1 MSKTDIKNGILQ
13 MDELVS
19 DLKRGNKKSF
29 EKLFWDNFT
38 SGLRFAKTFNISA
51 EAADDILQEVF
62 IGIWNNRAS
71 IENGLHF
78 KSYFYKSI
86 RNNAVKRITRQKNP
100 LDIESVANNQSDD
113 LFESIVQI
121 EFNREVSRA
130 IAMLPPKRRQII
142 IMAMKGMS
150 AEEISDA
157 LGISVNTIKSQKA
170 KAYTFLRNELRDID
184 TFLFFL
190 LF

>member
-1 MSKTDIKNGILQ
+1 